1 MNDKEIM
8 SRITELI
15 DTEHELRSQL
25 QRGDLSSEQERER
38 LRSTEEALD
47 QCWDLLRQRRAKRE
61 YGESVDDATARPV
74 SEVEG
79 YQQLSSGSGSL
90 FPLGQSGVSQFGLAQ
105 VGSNATSE
113 QRSIVRIARFAKGD
127 GVAYGVVEGE
137 TGQPQT
143 IAELYGHPFGV
154 DPAGVRFTGNRYP
167 LAEVRLL
174 APVLPS
180 KVVAVGKNY
189 AEHVKEMGGTELP
202 PEPVLFLKPSTSV
215 TGPGDRIAYPV
226 KNTDRVDYEGELAVI
241 IGRLCRDVP
250 RERAADVIF
259 GYACANDVTARDL
272 QLKDG
277 QWTRAKGFD
286 TFCPLGPWMETGTDP
301 ADLGITTTVNGSVK
315 QHARTSELLWDVPS
329 LVEYVSSVMTL
340 LPGDVLLTGTP
351 EGVGPLT
358 DGDEVSVT
366 VESIGTLTNRVV
378 IRD

>member
-1 MNDKEIM
+1 M
-8 SRITELI
+8 
-15 DTEHELRSQL
+15 
-25 QRGDLSSEQERER
+25 
-38 LRSTEEALD
+38 
-47 QCWDLLRQRRAKRE
+47 
-61 YGESVDDATARPV
+61 
-74 SEVEG
+74 
-79 YQQLSSGSGSL
+79 
-90 FPLGQSGVSQFGLAQ
+90 
-105 VGSNATSE
+105 
-113 QRSIVRIARFAKGD
+113 RIARFAKGD

-137 TGQPQT
+137 AAQT
-143 IAELYGHPFGV
+143 IAELYGHPFGI
-154 DPAGVRFTGNRYP
+154 DPSGVRLTGQRYP

-189 AEHVKEMGGTELP
+189 AEHVREMGSELP
-202 PEPVLFLKPSTSV
+202 GEPVLFLKPSTSV

-226 KNTDRVDYEGELAVI
+226 KLTDRVDYEGELAVI

-250 RERAADVIF
+250 KERAYDVIF
-259 GYACANDVTARDL
+259 GYTCANDVTARDL

-286 TFCPLGPWMETGTDP
+286 TFCPLGPWMETATDP
-301 ADLGITTTVNGSVK
+301 SDLGITTAVNGEVR
-315 QHARTSELLWDVPS
+315 QHARTRELLWDVPS
-329 LVEYVSSVMTL
+329 LIEYISSVMTL

-366 VESIGTLTNRVV
+366 VESIGTLTNKVV